1 MKKWEIVFDKF
12 WDKLE
17 EYNERYAPLFFI
29 FAMFYLMLYLVFGV
43 SV

>member
-1 MKKWEIVFDKF
+1 MKKWEIMFDKF

-17 EYNERYAPLFFI
+17 EYNDRYAPLFFI
-29 FAMFYLMLYLVFGV
+29 FAMFYLILYLVFGV

>member
-1 MKKWEIVFDKF
+1 MKKWEIMFDKF

-29 FAMFYLMLYLVFGV
+29 FAMFYLILYLVFGV

>member
-1 MKKWEIVFDKF
+1 MKKWEIMFDKF